1 MLMVRTLVV
10 DLVEVNGHF
19 FFYLGVTFIYNLNS
33 NVKHLNA
40 LTTA

>member
-10 DLVEVNGHF
+10 DLVEVNGH

-40 LTTA
+40 LATA